1 MPPDALQQTSA
12 GVLLCVALA
21 VAVAVQA
28 RVIRRIARDGGQV
41 PTADFVMPD
50 ALVAFVLA
58 TFFIGLGISAVV
70 RHAEKGHAVK
80 IEQVIP
86 GSLVFVVIA
95 AGVAGFLQYRGL
107 KLVPQL
113 GLGRVPPLRVVGFL
127 TFRGARVPALLG
139 LTRLGPLRVLGW
151 ALGLLL
157 TAFAFVAVA
166 NLFTVALLHGHTEP
180 QELVQLFRTVAQHGE
195 STAMLKILLAG
206 ALLAPVCEEFLFR
219 GFFYAVGKRY
229 LGPLASGF
237 LTAVLFAAVHQSL
250 TAFAGL
256 FVLAVC
262 FTLAYERTGSLLVP
276 IGMHALYN
284 STSLLFIWLQA
295 RGAFPTL

>member
-1 MPPDALQQTSA
+1 MPPDALQQTAA
-12 GVLLCVALA
+12 GVLVFVAL
-21 VAVAVQA
+21 VIAVAVQA

-41 PTADFVMPD
+41 RTEEWRMPD
-50 ALVAFVLA
+50 ALVALVLA
-58 TFFIGLGISAVV
+58 TFFALAGIAPFFRHPEKHVAVTIDKV
-70 RHAEKGHAVK
+70 L
-80 IEQVIP
+80 P
-86 GSLVFVVIA
+86 GSLVFVVLLI
-95 AGVAGFLQYRGL
+95 GVT
-107 KLVPQL
+107 
-113 GLGRVPPLRVVGFL
+113 GFL

-166 NLFTVALLHGHTEP
+166 NLFTVALLHGRTEP